1 MTARASPSMAAY
13 RCSAGERNREPAKV
27 ILHPLGQQ
35 SGIPEGQSQC
45 CWRRKY
51 PIPRVDQSGRK
62 QVQRFI
68 SNISTPVLLM
78 SVVEVGERKSRM
90 ASKYFG
96 SGSIMDSEILKPAK
110 STHLLANWN
119 FSGFSMTP
127 AWPKSDN
134 RSMVRHQCCSRLE
147 SWCIM
152 SSTQRS
158 LRSKLERMASSR
170 RLYPSPDDR
179 NPCGAHV

>member
-1 MTARASPSMAAY
+1 MADLLFPALSSASM
-13 RCSAGERNREPAKV
+13 
-27 ILHPLGQQ
+27 
-35 SGIPEGQSQC
+35 
-45 CWRRKY
+45 
-51 PIPRVDQSGRK
+51 
-62 QVQRFI
+62 VQRTNGVTYTW
-68 SNISTPVLLM
+68 SKHAMGNSTPVLLM

-96 SGSIMDSEILKPAK
+96 SGSIVDSEILKPAK

-134 RSMVRHQCCSRLE
+134 RSMVCHQCCSRLE

-179 NPCGAHV
+179 NPSGAHV